1 MCAHD
6 KNLLNDTSSLKNI
19 YFAQNYIILLSDL
32 KSLFVVAKI
41 QIT

>member
-1 MCAHD
+1 MCVHD
-6 KNLLNDTSSLKNI
+6 KNLLNDSLKNI